1 MAKVILRNVSKSF
14 KKNTIFKNINF
25 EANSGELIAIKG
37 RSGIGKSTLLNIIAG
52 LETLST
58 GEYILDGIKMDNQ
71 SINSLAKI
79 RGEKIGY
86 ISQFNPMIP
95 KLTVFENIYVA
106 LLLKEI
112 NNETYLSRVER
123 IKKLSKLFEIEKLLD
138 KKIESLSGGE
148 IQRVSII
155 RSLVN
160 EPQLI
165 VADEP
170 TGSLDDETA
179 DKIMNYFKM
188 LKSEGLI
195 IILATHSS
203 IIAKQCDVTYQLT
216 SEGLKREE
224 N

>member
-52 LETLST
+52 LEKLST

-123 IKKLSKLFEIEKLLD
+123 IKKLY
-138 KKIESLSGGE
+138 
-148 IQRVSII
+148 QVI
-155 RSLVN
+155 RN
-160 EPQLI
+160 
-165 VADEP
+165 
-170 TGSLDDETA
+170 
-179 DKIMNYFKM
+179 
-188 LKSEGLI
+188 
-195 IILATHSS
+195 
-203 IIAKQCDVTYQLT
+203 
-216 SEGLKREE
+216 
-224 N
+224 